1 MAFSA
6 KNLASLLTVAIQ
18 HKASDVHIRCGEVP
32 CLRIKG
38 ELVPIQTK
46 TFTEEDVL
54 DIIKIITEKE
64 RNRIDIDKILEL
76 DGAYEATDI
85 CRVRYN
91 IFRYFSHFGII
102 MRVIRTQVPSLEELD
117 MPSIVSKIALQKR
130 GLILV
135 TGPTG
140 SGKSTTLASM
150 MNHINE
156 NSASHII
163 TIEDPIEFYHP
174 QKKSRISQRE
184 VGKDTQNF
192 STGLR
197 SALRQDP
204 DVISIGEMRDPETV
218 EIALKAAE
226 TGHVVFS
233 TLHTTNTLTTI
244 GRIISMFPAHE
255 QAEARKRLA
264 ENIYAIIGQ
273 RMIPGKNGRVVI
285 AQEIMVT
292 SPGIKDCI
300 TGKDDINRIPHI
312 ISQGQ
317 GKSTNGGQTF
327 DQHIMFLFQ
336 KGIIS
341 KEVAMESVSS
351 QSDFIQKLL
360 VE

>member
-1 MAFSA
+1 MGFSP

-18 HKASDVHIRCGEVP
+18 HKASDIHIRYNEVP
-32 CLRIKG
+32 CLRIRG
-38 ELVPIQTK
+38 ELIPIQTK
-46 TFTEEDVL
+46 VFSEDDVI
-54 DIIKIITEKE
+54 DIIKILSNTTDAAF
-64 RNRIDIDKILEL
+64 NTNKISEL
-76 DGAYEATDI
+76 DGAYEVPEL

-91 IFRYFSHFGII
+91 IFKYYNHFGIVL
-102 MRVIRTQVPSLEELD
+102 RVINTKVPNLKDLD
-117 MPSIVSKIALQKR
+117 MPNIVSKVALSQR
-130 GLILV
+130 GLILI

-150 MNHINE
+150 IDHINE
-156 NSASHII
+156 NAASHII
-163 TIEDPIEFYHP
+163 TIEDPIEYLHP

-184 VGKDTQNF
+184 VGKDTENF

-255 QAEARKRLA
+255 QTEARKRLA
-264 ENIYAIIGQ
+264 ENLFAIIGQ
-273 RMIPGKNGRVVI
+273 RMLPGKNGRTVI
-285 AQEIMVT
+285 AQEIMVN

-300 TGKDDINRIPHI
+300 IGKDDINRIPHI
-312 ISQGQ
+312 ISQGV
-317 GKSTNGGQTF
+317 GKATNGGQTF
-327 DQHIMFLFQ
+327 DQHIMYLYQ
-336 KGIIS
+336 KGFIS

-351 QSDFIQKLL
+351 QSDFVQKLI

>member
-1 MAFSA
+1 MGFSP
-6 KNLASLLTVAIQ
+6 KNLASLLSVAIQ
-18 HKASDVHIRCGEVP
+18 HKASDIHIRFNEVP
-32 CLRIKG
+32 CLRIRG

-46 TFTEEDVL
+46 IFTEEDV
-54 DIIKIITEKE
+54 
-64 RNRIDIDKILEL
+64 IDIVKILTSQDDRHIEISKISEI
-76 DGAYEATDI
+76 DGAYEVLEL
-85 CRVRYN
+85 CRVRFNVFKYYN
-91 IFRYFSHFGII
+91 HFGVVL
-102 MRVIRTQVPSLEELD
+102 RVINTNVPSLKDLD
-117 MPSIVSKIALQKR
+117 MPSVVSRIAIQQR
-130 GLILV
+130 GLILI

-150 MNHINE
+150 IDFINE
-156 NSASHII
+156 NAASHII
-163 TIEDPIEFYHP
+163 TIEDPIEFLHP

-184 VGKDTQNF
+184 VGRDTESF

-255 QAEARKRLA
+255 QVEARKRLA
-264 ENIYAIIGQ
+264 ENLYAIIGQ
-273 RMIPGKNGRVVI
+273 RMLPGKNGKTVI
-285 AQEIMVT
+285 AQEIMVIT
-292 SPGIKDCI
+292 PGIKDCI
-300 TGKDDINRIPHI
+300 VGKDDINRIPAI

-327 DQHIMFLFQ
+327 DQHIMFLYQ
-336 KGIIS
+336 KGFIT
-341 KEVAMESVSS
+341 KEVAMDSVSS
-351 QSDFIQKLL
+351 QADFVQKLI